1 MTPDRATRRKRR
13 RIRLAIRRTSAL
25 AAAMA
30 QAQIEANK
38 RFRKKS
44 YDRIEITVPKGDR
57 EKIVQ
62 AASAAGMS
70 VNAFIKE
77 ALVEY
82 IARTT
87 KQ

>member
-1 MTPDRATRRKRR
+1 
-13 RIRLAIRRTSAL
+13 
-25 AAAMA
+25 MA

-62 AASAAGMS
+62 AAESVGMS

-77 ALVEY
+77 ALTEH
-82 IARTT
+82 IARITV
-87 KQ
+87 K

>member
-1 MTPDRATRRKRR
+1 
-13 RIRLAIRRTSAL
+13 
-25 AAAMA
+25 MA

-70 VNAFIKE
+70 VNAFIKRSTGRI
-77 ALVEY
+77 Y
-82 IARTT
+82 RPHNQTIKR
-87 KQ
+87 KPCP